1 MRLLFTGSHKT
12 RKVKGGEVFRQECPE
27 CKAAAT
33 FHEVEITTSAG
44 IFFVDLIGDKE
55 RAFMC
60 SACGETFDLKD
71 APAASTAAA
80 LPAAPQKP
88 RDLMATLEAEKDRRA
103 LQTAARDRKVEDE
116 LAEMKRK
123 LGK

>member
-12 RKVKGGEVFRQECPE
+12 RKVKGGEVFRQQCPD
-27 CKAAAT
+27 CKQDAT

-44 IFFVDLIGDKE
+44 IFFVDLIGDSE
-55 RAFMC
+55 RAFLC

-71 APAASTAAA
+71 APASTAQTA
-80 LPAAPQKP
+80 LPAPQKP
-88 RDLMATLEAEKDRRA
+88 RDLLATLEAEKERKA

>member
-12 RKVKGGEVFRQECPE
+12 RKVKGGEVFNQECPD
-27 CKAAAT
+27 CKQDAT

-44 IFFVDLIGDKE
+44 IFFVDLVGDRE

-60 SACGETFDLKD
+60 SECGETFDLKD
-71 APAASTAAA
+71 APAAPSTTA
-80 LPAAPQKP
+80 LPQPAP
-88 RDLMATLEAEKDRRA
+88 RDLMATLEAEQERRA
-103 LQTAARDRKVEDE
+103 LATAARDRKVEDE